1 MSVSPYPVPEPVLP
15 EHQLLADAAPEIE
28 LSADFRAK
36 VLKECAA
43 SRVLAQK
50 VFAAKVIAAILAIL
64 LAGTV
69 TYSMWN
75 AEATVQP
82 QQPQWPT
89 EVPEAQPTSS
99 PDFPSLSPE

>member
-1 MSVSPYPVPEPVLP
+1 MSVSPYPVSEPVLP

-43 SRVLAQK
+43 SRALAQK

-75 AEATVQP
+75 TEATVQP
-82 QQPQWPT
+82 PPQPA

-99 PDFPSLSPE
+99 LDFPSLSPE